1 MAQSPQSN
9 VYRLLIRRALAL
21 ERDRFAESE
30 AAYQTA
36 VLLRTA
42 DPEMH
47 MVVISMRNQGASWRT
62 ILTHF
67 MPSGWT
73 SWSRKCVRKCADD
86 PKRLPP
92 FGDRCFGF
100 HRRGRLPWTA

>member
-1 MAQSPQSN
+1 MGFTMAQSPQSN
-9 VYRLLIRRALAL
+9 VYRLLIHRALAL

-62 ILTHF
+62 ILTHIHAIE
-67 MPSGWT
+67 MDKLEQEMRNARMIPNVC
-73 SWSRKCVRKCADD
+73 RPLAIAVLA
-86 PKRLPP
+86 
-92 FGDRCFGF
+92 F
-100 HRRGRLPWTA
+100 HWRGR

>member
-47 MVVISMRNQGASWRT
+47 MVVISMRNQGAGWRT
-62 ILTHF
+62 ILTHIHAIE
-67 MPSGWT
+67 MDKLEQEM
-73 SWSRKCVRKCADD
+73 RKEM
-86 PKRLPP
+86 
-92 FGDRCFGF
+92 
-100 HRRGRLPWTA
+100 RG